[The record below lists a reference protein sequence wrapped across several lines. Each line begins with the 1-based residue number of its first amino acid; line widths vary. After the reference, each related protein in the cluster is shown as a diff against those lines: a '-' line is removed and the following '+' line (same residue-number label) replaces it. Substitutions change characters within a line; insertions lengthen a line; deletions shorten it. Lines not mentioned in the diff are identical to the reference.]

1 MALAFDEALRRY
13 AELTIKIGLNLQ
25 PGQRLI
31 ISDPR
36 RAGVPLE
43 IAPLVRHLVEYAYKA
58 GAPLVDVIWRDDAL
72 QRLRFQHA
80 PRDSFEEWPASQP
93 KGLLEHFERG
103 GALLSIHAANPDLL
117 TDQDAGRVA
126 LVQKTAYAQYLP
138 TSDFTSRNLVQWCVI
153 AASYAGWAKKVFPRL
168 PPAEAE
174 TKLWEAL
181 FRVCRADLPDPIA
194 AWKEHVNQ
202 LVARSDYLNHKRYIR
217 LHYTG
222 PGTDLTLGL
231 PPDHLWNAAQS
242 KTPKGIAFT
251 ANLPTEEIFTLPH
264 AAQADGHIAASRP
277 LNYGDTLID
286 GFEVKFAGGRAVE
299 AHARSGET
307 VLRKMLEADEGGA
320 RLGEVALVPHSSP
333 ISQSGVM
340 FYNTLL
346 DENCA
351 SHLAFG
357 RAYKFCMRGGESMSN
372 ETFIAAGGNHS
383 ILHVDFMVGSGEM
396 NIDGITPDGTTD
408 AIMRKGEWAFEI

>member
-1 MALAFDEALRRY
+1 MALSFDEALRRY

-58 GAPLVDVIWRDDAL
+58 GAPLVEVIWRDDAL

-80 PRDSFEEWPASQP
+80 PRDSFEEWPTSQP

-117 TDQDAGRVA
+117 TDQDPNLVA
-126 LVQKTAYAQYLP
+126 LLQKTAGAQYLP

-153 AASYAGWAKKVFPRL
+153 AASYAGWAKKVFPDL
-168 PPAEAE
+168 PPAEGE

-194 AWKEHVNQ
+194 AWKEHVRQ
-202 LVARSDYLNHKRYIR
+202 LVARSGYLNHKRYRR

-222 PGTDLTLGL
+222 PGTNLTLGL
-231 PPDHLWNAAQS
+231 PADHLWNAAQS

-264 AAQADGHIAASRP
+264 AAEADGRIAASRP
-277 LNYGDTLID
+277 LNYGGMLID
-286 GFEVKFAGGRAVE
+286 GFTVKFTGGRAVE
-299 AHARSGET
+299 AHAHSGET
-307 VLRKMLEADEGGA
+307 VLRKMLEADEGVA

-333 ISQSGVM
+333 ISQSGIM

-357 RAYKFCMRGGESMSN
+357 RAYKFCLRGGETMSD
-372 ETFIAAGGNHS
+372 EVFIAAGGNHS

-396 NIDGITPDGTTD
+396 DIDGLSADGS
-408 AIMRKGEWAFEI
+408 AEPLMRRGEWAFKV

>member
-1 MALAFDEALRRY
+1 MSRTFDELLRLY

-25 PGQRLI
+25 PGQRLV

-36 RAGVPLE
+36 RAGIPLE
-43 IAPLVRHLVEYAYKA
+43 IAPLVRYLVEHAYKA
-58 GAPLVDVIWRDDAL
+58 GSPYVDVVWRDDAL
-72 QRLRFQHA
+72 QRLRFKHA
-80 PRDSFEEWPASQP
+80 PRDSFEEWPVSQP

-117 TDQDAGRVA
+117 TDQDPNLVA

-153 AASYAGWAKKVFPRL
+153 AASYAGWAKKVFPDL
-168 PPAEAE
+168 PPAQGEAS
-174 TKLWEAL
+174 LWEAL
-181 FRVCRADLPDPIA
+181 FRVCRADLTDPIA
-194 AWKEHVNQ
+194 AWQEHVRQ
-202 LVARSDYLNHKRYIR
+202 LVARSDYLNHKRYRR

-231 PPDHLWNAAQS
+231 PPDHIWSAAES

-264 AAQADGHIAASRP
+264 AAEAEGTIAASRP

-286 GFEVKFAGGRAVE
+286 GFSVRFAEGRAVE

-307 VLRKMLEADEGGA
+307 VLRKMLEADQRA
-320 RLGEVALVPHSSP
+320 SHLGEVALVPHSSP
-333 ISQSGVM
+333 ISESGIM

-357 RAYKFCMRGGESMSN
+357 RAYKFCMRGGESMSD
-372 ETFIAAGGNHS
+372 ETFVAAGGNHS
-383 ILHVDFMVGSGEM
+383 IIHVDFMVGSGAL
-396 NIDGITPDGTTD
+396 NIDGMSAKGDVEP
-408 AIMRKGEWAFEI
+408 IMRSGEWAFKV

>member
-1 MALAFDEALRRY
+1 MAQPFDDSLRRY

-58 GAPLVDVIWRDDAL
+58 GAPLVDVVWRDDAV

-80 PRDSFEEWPASQP
+80 PRDSFEEWPTSQP

-103 GALLSIHAANPDLL
+103 GALLSIQAANPDLL
-117 TDQDAGRVA
+117 TDQDLNLVA
-126 LVQKTAYAQYLP
+126 LLQKTAYAQYLP

-153 AASYAGWAKKVFPRL
+153 AASYAGWARKVFPDL
-168 PPAEAE
+168 PPAAGEA
-174 TKLWEAL
+174 KLWEAL

-194 AWKEHVNQ
+194 AWKEHVRQ
-202 LVARSDYLNHKRYIR
+202 LVARSEYLNRKRYRR

-242 KTPKGIAFT
+242 KTPKDIAFT
-251 ANLPTEEIFTLPH
+251 ANLPTEEVFTLPH
-264 AAQADGHIAASRP
+264 SAEAEGTIVASRP

-286 GFEVKFAGGRAVE
+286 GFTVKFAGGRAVE

-307 VLRKMLEADEGGA
+307 VLRKMLAADANGS

-333 ISQSGVM
+333 ISQSGIM

-357 RAYKFCMRGGESMSN
+357 RAYKFCMRGGESMSD
-372 ETFIAAGGNHS
+372 EAFVAAGGNHS
-383 ILHVDFMVGSGEM
+383 ILHVDFMVGSGDM
-396 NIDGITPDGTTD
+396 SIDGITADGKFEPV
-408 AIMRKGEWAFEI
+408 MRKGEWAFAV